1 MTAEKPD
8 PNERYEGIDRSVL
21 DEDVWAETPA
31 QLACPK
37 CGLVIGSGAIRCPRC
52 NGLVIAACKG
62 SCASCGSRSCVRREE
77 LG

>member
-37 CGLVIGSGAIRCPRC
+37 CGLAIEPGAIRCPRC
-52 NGLVIAACKG
+52 NGLVIAACGG